1 MQIRIY
7 IYFAGRL
14 LRCFVTAL
22 SRFPG
27 DTLCNRTP
35 IKHWLVNINQ
45 TFINKLTK
53 KQLGLLSLYAS
64 RCHART

>member
-27 DTLCNRTP
+27 D
-35 IKHWLVNINQ
+35 H
-45 TFINKLTK
+45 
-53 KQLGLLSLYAS
+53 YA
-64 RCHART
+64 TELP